1 MHFRGAVINGLT
13 CFIISAGLSGC
24 TLTRAA
30 SVYLNSPAD
39 LPKVSITMPLYAEAG
54 AESIA
59 NDIAAALPASIKR
72 IEATHG
78 GKIGALPDIV
88 VCASDACYREY
99 AATPESAAETLGDR
113 RIIINGA
120 KIQKG
125 KRDAVQLFTHEL
137 SHFYWYSHDVGFQPR
152 WFEEGVA
159 VWVSDGGGAE
169 NVSVQA
175 AEKAIKAGKA
185 VHPTLDS
192 GFWNYLTQSPSLPDN
207 NWHMFYR
214 QSGMFVQY
222 LHDDD
227 PIAFARLFEALKTTK
242 NLKQAWSIA
251 HKRSP
256 EDIWL
261 EFLRKIQGKG
271 SEESDQK
278 S

>member
-1 MHFRGAVINGLT
+1 M
-13 CFIISAGLSGC
+13 
-24 TLTRAA
+24 
-30 SVYLNSPAD
+30 YLNSPAD

-72 IEATHG
+72 IEATYG

-88 VCASDACYREY
+88 VCTSDACYRKY
-99 AATPESAAETLGDR
+99 AA
-113 RIIINGA
+113 
-120 KIQKG
+120 
-125 KRDAVQLFTHEL
+125 THEL

-251 HKRSP
+251 HKESP

-261 EFLRKIQGKG
+261 EFLRKIQGKS